1 MNGDQGLDPTD
12 SATSEARAGWQ
23 AMLMTSRKSLSHP
36 AIRIRR
42 FYFLLLPANKK
53 WPA

>member
-23 AMLMTSRKSLSHP
+23 AMLMTSRKSFCPP
-36 AIRIRR
+36 AINAIK
-42 FYFLLLPANKK
+42 FEVVN
-53 WPA
+53 